1 MFYQGITKA
10 DVVNGNGVRVVLWVS
25 GCSLHCKNCH
35 NPETWDKE
43 AGRPFDEQAKAEL
56 FEALDKSYIEG
67 ITFSGGHPL
76 EAYNLREVISLM
88 QEIKK
93 RLPEKTIW
101 LYTGFTWEML
111 MENIKANTDLS
122 KLYEVVISLCD
133 VIIDGPYKDDLRDI
147 TLAWRGS
154 TNQRVIDVQKSL
166 EEGKIIIWNASK

>member
-1 MFYQGITKA
+1 MFYHGITKA

-43 AGRPFDEQAKAEL
+43 AGQPFDKQAKAEL

-76 EAYNLREVISLM
+76 EVYNLREVVSLM

-122 KLYEVVISLCD
+122 ELYKVVMSLCD